1 MAEWSIAAVLKTVEL
16 RGSRGSNPCLS
27 AQRGL
32 ILLESDLFFYPYLV
46 FDGENFYARENYL
59 DFYSYH
65 CTLSNL
71 SGMINDMKNIQ
82 DTEEYRKIHFAVM
95 AIESGAEKLNI
106 SGQEMEDRLQKQDLI
121 RKRLLDQYEMLHTQS
136 LDYVADDIAE
146 TLLNWEQSND

>member
-1 MAEWSIAAVLKTVEL
+1 MT
-16 RGSRGSNPCLS
+16 
-27 AQRGL
+27 
-32 ILLESDLFFYPYLV
+32 
-46 FDGENFYARENYL
+46 
-59 DFYSYH
+59 
-65 CTLSNL
+65 
-71 SGMINDMKNIQ
+71 NIQ

>member
-1 MAEWSIAAVLKTVEL
+1 
-16 RGSRGSNPCLS
+16 
-27 AQRGL
+27 
-32 ILLESDLFFYPYLV
+32 
-46 FDGENFYARENYL
+46 
-59 DFYSYH
+59 
-65 CTLSNL
+65 
-71 SGMINDMKNIQ
+71 MINDMKNIQ